1 MISSQGSRAVEGVD
15 LLCFGVTKDQHP
27 KHPLARGLSP
37 HPSRHPALPAE
48 GCGVS
53 NPYVIGIDP
62 AGVTGGGF
70 AAHFK
75 GRFLPQE
82 QRFTDR
88 EPQFVRAFVRAAERT
103 PDLDPARVVTD
114 PLRDDWVYVNEWL
127 FGPIGEFTSFAKLN
141 ILSEELGPRQLDNQA
156 GEEFRW
162 RPRNRY
168 IRGVTFKV
176 TLLSP
181 RRFLPSRRGHV
192 RDNTHDEGILSFMRF
207 ATYDDYVMWAA
218 FAQSD
223 RTEIER

>member
-1 MISSQGSRAVEGVD
+1 M
-15 LLCFGVTKDQHP
+15 
-27 KHPLARGLSP
+27 
-37 HPSRHPALPAE
+37 
-48 GCGVS
+48 S

-62 AGVTGGGF
+62 AGPSGGGF
-70 AAHFK
+70 SMHVADRILRGAQAPAE
-75 GRFLPQE
+75 RE
-82 QRFTDR
+82 R
-88 EPQFVRAFVRAAERT
+88 EPQFVRAFIRAAQRT
-103 PDLDPARVVTD
+103 PDLDPSRVVTN

-127 FGPIGEFTSFAKLN
+127 FGPLGEFTSFAKLN

-156 GEEFRW
+156 GEEFLW

-176 TLLSP
+176 MLLSP
-181 RRFLPSRRGHV
+181 RRFLPYRTGAM
-192 RDNTHDEGILSFMRF
+192 RDHAHDEGILSFMRF